1 MTNLVPMQLLENINQ
16 AWNILVRN
24 KVRSFLT
31 MLGIIIGV
39 TSVVVIMSVGAGA
52 QGLVLDQVKSLGSNL
67 VGILPGKADDN
78 GPPASVFGVVVTTLT
93 GDDASEMLKSGFDHV
108 ASVSSYVRGAST
120 MTANDTETDSSFV
133 GVSASYPDVE
143 EITVA
148 TGRFFDDEEN
158 RGIAKVV
165 VLGSSVAKDLF
176 GDENPLG
183 REIKI
188 KRTSFRIIG
197 VVKERGVSGFQN
209 QDDQVFVPVA
219 TAQKLLL
226 GIHYVNFIRVKIDDA
241 QNVDSTIEQIK
252 DYLRVR
258 HGILNPENDD
268 FSVRSSNQGL
278 EALTSITDALKFFLA
293 AIAAISLLVGGIG
306 IMNIMLAAVEERTK
320 EIGLR
325 KAVGATN
332 ANIILQFLIE
342 TVTITLLGGS
352 IGIVLGA
359 IISVLVAVIARG
371 QGYTWDLVI
380 TPGSIVLGCSVS
392 IAIGLL
398 FGITPARRAS
408 RLSPIEA
415 LRYE

>member
-1 MTNLVPMQLLENINQ
+1 MQIIENIQQ

-52 QGLVLDQVKSLGSNL
+52 QGLVLNQVKSLGSNL
-67 VGILPGKADDN
+67 IGILPGKSDDN
-78 GPPASVFGVVVTTLT
+78 GPPAAVFGIVVTTLID
-93 GDDASEMLKSGFDHV
+93 DDANDMMKSGFDHV
-108 ASVSSYVRGAST
+108 VSVSSYARGAST
-120 MTANDTETDSSFV
+120 MTANEAEIDSSFV
-133 GVSASYPDVE
+133 GVSASYPEVEDVSL
-143 EITVA
+143 A
-148 TGRFFDDEEN
+148 TGRFFDEEEN
-158 RGIAKVV
+158 KGIAKVA
-165 VLGSSVAKDLF
+165 VLGSEVAKKLF

-188 KRTSFRIIG
+188 KKTLFRIIG

-209 QDDQVFVPVA
+209 QDDQVFVPVQ

-226 GIHYVNFIRVKIDDA
+226 GINYVNFIRVKIDDG
-241 QNVDSTIEQIK
+241 QYVDSSVEQIK
-252 DYLRVR
+252 EYLRVR
-258 HGILNPENDD
+258 HDIDGPENDD

-332 ANIILQFLIE
+332 ANIIVQFLIE
-342 TVTITLLGGS
+342 TVTITLLGGI
-352 IGIVLGA
+352 IGIVLGSA
-359 IISVLVAVIARG
+359 ISVAVAFVARS
-371 QGYTWDLVI
+371 QGFVWDLVI
-380 TPGSIVLGCSVS
+380 TPGSIILGCSVS

-398 FGITPARRAS
+398 FGITPARHAS